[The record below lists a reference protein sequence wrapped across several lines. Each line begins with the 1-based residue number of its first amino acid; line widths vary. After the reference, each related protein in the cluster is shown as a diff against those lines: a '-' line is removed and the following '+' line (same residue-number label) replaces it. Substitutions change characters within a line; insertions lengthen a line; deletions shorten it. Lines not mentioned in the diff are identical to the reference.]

1 MYGFHQLKKNIFKLI
16 FTHCSKDPNWAAIVV
31 SSRNIAMRA
40 KIYTLTWW
48 VVLINFFYKFN
59 QSIKKPFFPETLQI
73 HLPLARMTK
82 FAILI
87 QRNLSINYFSTIATF
102 PCGCHY
108 SKVNISNLSWRMK
121 SLRMTT
127 GHTLAMIHCKCW
139 VFIIIIMP
147 PPCWGSPMVWCHR
160 ACARWVWVNFLCDCD
175 I

>member
-1 MYGFHQLKKNIFKLI
+1 LQQRSQLSSYCSQFQKYCNESEDLYLDLMGCPHQ
-16 FTHCSKDPNWAAIVV
+16 
-31 SSRNIAMRA
+31 
-40 KIYTLTWW
+40 
-48 VVLINFFYKFN
+48 FFYKFN